1 MKTIALIIMVAI
13 VLEALVEYAKTLMYM
28 VEDED
33 YKTAITQGV
42 TILLGIFLAIVFN
55 LQLFNNALSEFYA
68 GLHINP
74 VIDMVLTGILF
85 SRGSNYISDL
95 LSKLTDPTPQ
105 LIADATDLIYED
117 EEEEGEDDAAEEVNE
132 A

>member
-55 LQLFNNALSEFYA
+55 LQLFNNALAEFYE

-95 LSKLTDPTPQ
+95 LAKLTGSTPQ
-105 LIADATDLIYED
+105 LIVDDTDLIY
-117 EEEEGEDDAAEEVNE
+117 EEEEGEDDAAEEINE
-132 A
+132 D

>member
-13 VLEALVEYAKTLMYM
+13 ILEALVEYAKTLMYM
-28 VEDED
+28 IEDED

-55 LQLFNNALSEFYA
+55 LQLFNNALSEFYE

-95 LSKLTDPTPQ
+95 LSKLTGSTPQ
-105 LIADATDLIYED
+105 LIVDDTDLIY
-117 EEEEGEDDAAEEVNE
+117 EEEEGEDDAAEEINE
-132 A
+132 D

>member
-1 MKTIALIIMVAI
+1 MKTIALIVMVAI
-13 VLEALVEYAKTLMYM
+13 ILEALVEYAKTLMYM

-42 TILLGIFLAIVFN
+42 TILLGIFLAFVFN
-55 LQLFNNALSEFYA
+55 LQMFNGALSEFYE

-74 VIDMVLTGILF
+74 IVDKVLTGILF

-95 LSKLTDPTPQ
+95 LSKLSGSTPQ
-105 LIADATDLIYED
+105 MIMDDAELIYER
-117 EEEEGEDDAAEEVNE
+117 EEDEDDVVEEVDE

>member
-1 MKTIALIIMVAI
+1 MKEIALIIMVAI
-13 VLEALVEYAKTLMYM
+13 VLEALVEYAKTLMHM

-55 LQLFNNALSEFYA
+55 LQLFNNALSEFYE

-74 VIDMVLTGILF
+74 VIDMVLTGVLF

-95 LSKLTDPTPQ
+95 LAKLTGSTPQ
-105 LIADATDLIYED
+105 LIVDDTDLIY
-117 EEEEGEDDAAEEVNE
+117 EEEEGEDDAAEEINE
-132 A
+132 D

>member
-42 TILLGIFLAIVFN
+42 TILLGVFLAIVFN
-55 LQLFNNALSEFYA
+55 LQLFNNALSEFYE

-95 LSKLTDPTPQ
+95 LAKLTGSTPQ
-105 LIADATDLIYED
+105 LIVDDTDLIY

>member
-55 LQLFNNALSEFYA
+55 LQLFNNALSEFYE

-95 LSKLTDPTPQ
+95 LAKLTGSTPQ
-105 LIADATDLIYED
+105 LIVDDTDLIY

>member
-42 TILLGIFLAIVFN
+42 TILLGVFLAIVFN
-55 LQLFNNALSEFYA
+55 LQLFNNALSEFYE

-95 LSKLTDPTPQ
+95 LAKLTGSTPQ
-105 LIADATDLIYED
+105 LIVDDTDLIY
-117 EEEEGEDDAAEEVNE
+117 EEEEGEDDATEEINE
-132 A
+132 D

>member
-13 VLEALVEYAKTLMYM
+13 VLEALVEYAKTMMYM

-42 TILLGIFLAIVFN
+42 TILLGVFLAIVFN
-55 LQLFNNALSEFYA
+55 LQLFNNALSEFYE

-95 LSKLTDPTPQ
+95 LAKLTGSTPQ
-105 LIADATDLIYED
+105 LIVDDTDLIY
-117 EEEEGEDDAAEEVNE
+117 EEEEGEDDAAEEINE
-132 A
+132 D

>member
-13 VLEALVEYAKTLMYM
+13 ILEALVEYAKTLMYM
-28 VEDED
+28 IEDED

-55 LQLFNNALSEFYA
+55 LQLFNNALSEFYE

-95 LSKLTDPTPQ
+95 LSKLTGSTPQ
-105 LIADATDLIYED
+105 LIVDDTDLIY
-117 EEEEGEDDAAEEVNE
+117 EEEEGEDDAAEEIDE
-132 A
+132 D

>member
-42 TILLGIFLAIVFN
+42 TILLGVFLAIVFN
-55 LQLFNNALSEFYA
+55 LQLFNNALSEFYE

-95 LSKLTDPTPQ
+95 LAKLTGSTPQ
-105 LIADATDLIYED
+105 LIVDDTDLIY
-117 EEEEGEDDAAEEVNE
+117 EEEEGEDDAAEEINE
-132 A
+132 D

>member
-1 MKTIALIIMVAI
+1 MKTIALILMVSI
-13 VLEALVEYAKTLMYM
+13 VLEALVEYAKSLMYL

-42 TILLGIFLAIVFN
+42 TVLLGIALAMIFN
-55 LQLFNNALSEFYA
+55 LQLFNNALSEFYE

-74 VIDMVLTGILF
+74 VIDMTLTGILF

-95 LSKLTDPTPQ
+95 ISRLTGKAPQ
-105 LIADATDLIYED
+105 LISDDEGLIYE
-117 EEEEGEDDAAEEVNE
+117 EEEDESDAAEEVDE

>member
-1 MKTIALIIMVAI
+1 MVAI
-13 VLEALVEYAKTLMYM
+13 ILEALVEYAKTLMYM
-28 VEDED
+28 IEDED

-55 LQLFNNALSEFYA
+55 LQLFNNALSEFYE

-95 LSKLTDPTPQ
+95 LSKLTGSTPQ
-105 LIADATDLIYED
+105 LIVDDTDLIYE
-117 EEEEGEDDAAEEVNE
+117 EEEGENDAAEEVNE

>member
-1 MKTIALIIMVAI
+1 MKTIALIIMVSI
-13 VLEALVEYAKTLMYM
+13 VLEALVEYAKTFMYM

-42 TILLGIFLAIVFN
+42 TILLGVFLAIVFN
-55 LQLFNNALSEFYA
+55 LQLFNNALSEFYE

-95 LSKLTDPTPQ
+95 LTKLTGSTPQ
-105 LIADATDLIYED
+105 LIVDDTDLIYED
-117 EEEEGEDDAAEEVNE
+117 EEEEGEDYAAEEVNE